1 MIKILLVFLSFYSL
15 CFSSGYEDI
24 IKNYKEGNY
33 KKACLSSS
41 KIIFNIKDGEILS
54 LIGDACLRSDYI
66 NFLGD
71 VVKSLVSTPR
81 YRENAS
87 YFATIVLQKKL
98 LYQFMLDNLD
108 LSDMRL
114 PRTSYILSIVF
125 ENIAKKNYKIIDLK
139 QKKIQIQVNRKKYI
153 LWRSNTK
160 PIKVLIDEY
169 KDNILVKRH
178 WYL

>member
-1 MIKILLVFLSFYSL
+1 MIKILLIFLSFYSL
-15 CFSSGYEDI
+15 SFSSGYQDI
-24 IKNYKEGNY
+24 VKNYKEGNY

-41 KIIFNIKDGEILS
+41 EIVFNTKDGEILS
-54 LIGDACLRSDYI
+54 LIGDACLKSDYI
-66 NFLGD
+66 NLLGD

-87 YFATIVLQKKL
+87 YFATIILQKKL

-125 ENIAKKNYKIIDLK
+125 ENIAKKNYKIIDSK
-139 QKKIQIQVNRKKYI
+139 QKKLQIKVKKKTYI
-153 LWRSNTK
+153 LWSSNTK
-160 PIKVLIDEY
+160 PIKVFIDGY
-169 KDNILVKRH
+169 KGNLLLKRH